1 MAGGFGKRSNT
12 VKRFFLLMGK
22 RYPTIPP
29 SFRQNYFPPRGGVP
43 LWRKKPAKQHLASPI
58 YLHPI
63 YQGWTYWLKSFE
75 IDFIEV
81 LWLHCIEA
89 DDDPAG
95 CRMAQ
100 VRKSCVNT
108 QRRWTI
114 PVRNGLILTKAHI
127 PRKSNNSRGIV
138 VRIFYRQVEKKYL
151 SRYIIIWKSR
161 LHFRHPSSFRW
172 WQHVLSRGFLATS
185 AISVAASA
193 AYAPSWGKHS
203 RSSLSLQTLLG
214 ANILDQALGRW
225 PGLRRR
231 NPSPWEL
238 TSKPW
243 QGSPSLNLRRRGQR
257 LRIGWGEGGVTI
269 IWGLILQF

>member
-1 MAGGFGKRSNT
+1 MVALHWSWWLPSAGAQDGSSEKVMCQHSAAMDNT
-12 VKRFFLLMGK
+12 SEERPD
-22 RYPTIPP
+22 Y
-29 SFRQNYFPPRGGVP
+29 
-43 LWRKKPAKQHLASPI
+43 
-58 YLHPI
+58 
-63 YQGWTYWLKSFE
+63 
-75 IDFIEV
+75 
-81 LWLHCIEA
+81 
-89 DDDPAG
+89 
-95 CRMAQ
+95 
-100 VRKSCVNT
+100 
-108 QRRWTI
+108 
-114 PVRNGLILTKAHI
+114 TKAHI

-193 AYAPSWGKHS
+193 ADAPSWGKHS

-225 PGLRRR
+225 PTLRRR

-243 QGSPSLNLRRRGQR
+243 QGSPSPNLRRRGQR
-257 LRIGWGEGGVTI
+257 LRIGWGRGE
-269 IWGLILQF
+269 WQLYED